1 MVLVWIPFV
10 VWVFNMGMDVIV
22 ITRLVVF
29 GLVIDVGVV
38 VVVLVKILVED

>member
-29 GLVIDVGVV
+29 GWVIEVEVV
-38 VVVLVKILVED
+38 VMVLVKTLVED

>member
-10 VWVFNMGMDVIV
+10 DWVFNMGMDVIV